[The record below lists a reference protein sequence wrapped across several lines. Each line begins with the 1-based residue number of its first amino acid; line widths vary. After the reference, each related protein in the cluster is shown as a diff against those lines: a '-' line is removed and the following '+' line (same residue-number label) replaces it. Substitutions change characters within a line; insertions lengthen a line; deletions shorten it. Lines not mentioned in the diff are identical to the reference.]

1 MSITENISSL
11 FHRFISYVNTKWLGQ
26 AQQLNVDLIPE
37 ITRSFLSA
45 AVEDRV
51 KFLAREDQTKED
63 TYRPEV
69 LGNYKTRMEDKLR
82 IELKQNFVRG
92 SFLVD
97 IEKHLTDCKLPMN
110 LTDELLASPTSL
122 WQVLKTRGSFG
133 TRRLRPHEAQVLF
146 GIILRAVQ
154 QFTLDIVR
162 FDYPPKGKGTDVP
175 AETQKTIRKILRRV
189 DEIARL
195 VESPVEVKSAA
206 KAETELRVAIARA
219 KGAACLPLRPIPT
232 SPLEH
237 EDLEKHYVG
246 RPDEDALRLARQIRH
261 ADGTI
266 LVTGYRGVGKSSFVN
281 RVIFH
286 TLEAQNEFPKDG
298 WIVVPINV
306 NLAKVA
312 GVQNILRLTLRSVR
326 EALLESNSRL
336 PRRIKARDSSQF
348 GSIRL
353 PLRTEEEIEPLE
365 EAYIRATYK
374 VTMSQTNGTERR
386 SDLGSSFSVGAN
398 KLVTGAI
405 GVELGKFLEA
415 GVKRTKVEKINRE
428 LNLLDYDENAAEQ
441 SLAKLIYSLAT
452 PRPLYGENGGK
463 NVQIKLVFVFDE
475 LDKMDVEKGLK
486 PMIEGLK
493 NLFLQQYSVFI
504 LVTSKRFYYDL
515 LKDRAIEDA
524 MLNSYFSAIVH
535 VPLLS
540 FAQARK
546 MVENWVDWDATEQLQ
561 TKSPEELKLIEQ
573 LTRVLVYRSFGNPRD
588 IIRELRLMQE
598 WADTEQ
604 PYLTDRLAKS
614 PALQIFAAIQDC
626 VEKTAVPQQ
635 STSVAPRESDG
646 SIALVSERLVGD
658 EARLEQIRRGL
669 YILTEE
675 LINRQTLTLD
685 NRKPT
690 TPNTESVEQKPASAP
705 TPWQQQ
711 LEEFLGKITKPA
723 PSSSESTPLTKIQ
736 QDNFSLLSLEDVRQ
750 LAKRLGGYL
759 SLVHDNPDLFPT
771 GEEWGPR
778 RPLFFMQ
785 GNDQL
790 RVTND
795 FYSLTG
801 RQALAATGE
810 TQTPVSHTM
819 TAEDLK
825 AEAENLA
832 GQQSWAS
839 KLAAINII
847 SQLPSAK
854 VSSTLEQ
861 FLWDV
866 VASDQEAS
874 HRLAAAERLT
884 PAGLFNKQSPNR
896 IGLINTEKDERVR
909 SILIRL
915 LGGAPNEEARKL
927 ATDTII
933 KMLKDDTASTTRL
946 LSDSV
951 AIEALTVLQT
961 VADRDETDVVLKW
974 LITGLKGDLVES
986 TAIKVL
992 TTFAEKFSVDIANK
1006 ILSIDGVLM
1015 FFVQGSSQ
1023 NVWQQLLTPGAPR
1036 PDSALKVYLRE
1047 LLRSA
1052 PLLYAL
1058 KLLAADEKIDV
1069 DDLLAYTWEVA
1080 LETDPEHLSLVI
1092 FTELLKR
1099 REEQNT
1105 FGKTRLLSSLQKTRE
1120 FQNRLLPFLN
1130 RALSK
1135 AVEDKKYKDAEVVF
1149 LRETFGE
1156 LETQPEPPPPP
1167 KPKFN
1172 PADIFK
1178 RPPSTFDFGNIETT
1192 SERKPNLTVGMIG
1205 AWAVSFLL
1213 AAFFFRRG
1221 LDPEASFSTVL
1232 MSRFI
1237 LFLGDAAIAFP
1248 FFQTFWEEKQTGRF
1262 KQTAITVI
1270 GPTVVLS
1277 YYLHTKYFG
1286 PLTFWN
1292 QVLQFL
1298 VHLPAIFFAY
1308 GAVWFPIERRSAR
1321 YSSIT

>member
-1 MSITENISSL
+1 MSVTRKISSL
-11 FHRFISYVNTKWLGQ
+11 FHRFIRYVNTTWLGQ

-37 ITRSFLSA
+37 ITRYFLSA

-51 KFLAREDQTKED
+51 RFLARDDQTQED
-63 TYRPEV
+63 TFRPFV
-69 LGNYKTRMEDKLR
+69 LREYNARIEDGLR
-82 IELKQNFVRG
+82 IELKQNFSRCP
-92 SFLVD
+92 SLVE
-97 IEKHLTDCKLPMN
+97 IEKNLTGCKLPMN
-110 LTDELLASPTSL
+110 WTDELLASPASL
-122 WQVLKTRGSFG
+122 WQVLRTRGAFT

-162 FDYPPKGKGTDVP
+162 VDYPAKGKGTDVP
-175 AETQKTIRKILRRV
+175 AEAQQIIRKILRKV

-195 VESPVEVKSAA
+195 IESPVEVKSAA
-206 KAETELRVAIARA
+206 KAETELRVAVARA

-232 SPLEH
+232 SALEH

-286 TLEAQNEFPKDG
+286 TLEAQKEFPKDG
-298 WIVVPINV
+298 WIVVPVNV
-306 NLAKVA
+306 NLAKIA
-312 GVQNILRLTLRSVR
+312 GVQNILRLTLRAVR
-326 EALLESNSRL
+326 EALLESNSRQ
-336 PRRIKARDSSQF
+336 PRRIRARDSNEF
-348 GSIRL
+348 GSVLL
-353 PLRTEEEIEPLE
+353 PLRTEEEIERLE

-386 SDLGSSFSVGAN
+386 SDLGSSFSLGAS
-398 KLVTGAI
+398 KLATGVV

-415 GVKRTKVEKINRE
+415 GVKRTKIEKINRE

-441 SLAKLIYSLAT
+441 DLAKLIYSLAT

-475 LDKMDVEKGLK
+475 LDKMDVEQGLK

-604 PYLTDRLAKS
+604 PYLTDRLSKS

-635 STSVAPRESDG
+635 STSVTTRDSDG
-646 SIALVSERLVGD
+646 SVALVSERLVGD

-685 NRKPT
+685 NRKPDSAT
-690 TPNTESVEQKPASAP
+690 TESVEQKTNGSAL
-705 TPWQQQ
+705 WQHQ
-711 LEEFLGKITKPA
+711 LEELLGKITKPA
-723 PSSSESTPLTKIQ
+723 TSSSEPTALAKIQ
-736 QDNFSLLSLEDVRQ
+736 QDNFSLLSVEDVRQ

-771 GEEWGPR
+771 AEEWGQR
-778 RPLFFMQ
+778 RPLFLMQ
-785 GNDQL
+785 GVDQL

-795 FYSLTG
+795 FYALTG
-801 RQALAATGE
+801 RQALAANPE
-810 TQTPVSHTM
+810 SHESVSHKM
-819 TAEDLK
+819 TPEDLT

-832 GQQSWAS
+832 GQASWAS

-854 VSSTLEQ
+854 VSPTLEQ
-861 FLWDV
+861 FLWTVMAD
-866 VASDQEAS
+866 DHEAS

-884 PAGLFNKQSPNR
+884 PLGLFKDSNR
-896 IGLINTEKDERVR
+896 IALIQTEKDERIR

-915 LGGAPNEEARKL
+915 LGGASNKESRKL

-933 KMLKDDTASTTRL
+933 QLLKDDAGASARI

-961 VADRDETDVVLKW
+961 VADRDETDTVLKW
-974 LITGLKGDLVES
+974 LISGLKGELVES
-986 TAIKVL
+986 TTIKVL
-992 TTFAEKFSVDIANK
+992 TTFAEKFQVDTAEK
-1006 ILSIDGVLM
+1006 VLTTEGVLR
-1015 FFVQGSSQ
+1015 FFLQGSNQ
-1023 NVWQQLLTPGAPR
+1023 DVWQQLINPGSR
-1036 PDSALKVYLRE
+1036 PSETTLKLYLRE
-1047 LLRSA
+1047 VFRPR
-1052 PLLYAL
+1052 PLEYAA
-1058 KLLAADEKIDV
+1058 KLLSVDEKIDV
-1069 DDLLAYTWEVA
+1069 DDLLAYLWEVS
-1080 LETDPEHLSLVI
+1080 LENSEELSSVV
-1092 FTELLKR
+1092 FTELLNR
-1099 REEQNT
+1099 RDEQT
-1105 FGKTRLLSSLQKTRE
+1105 TSGKKRLLDSLRKTRE
-1120 FQNRLLPFLN
+1120 FQNRLLPSLN

-1135 AVEDKKYKDAEVVF
+1135 AIEGGKYKDAEADS
-1149 LRETFGE
+1149 LRETLKE
-1156 LETQPEPPPPP
+1156 LEKQPEPPQPP

-1178 RPPSTFDFGNIETT
+1178 RPTSLYNFGTVESTR
-1192 SERKPNLTVGMIG
+1192 SERNWNLTVGLI
-1205 AWAVSFLL
+1205 AASAVSFLL
-1213 AAFFFRRG
+1213 AALFFRRG
-1221 LDPEASFSTVL
+1221 LDADASFGTIL
-1232 MSRFI
+1232 ASRFI
-1237 LFLGDAAIAFP
+1237 LLFMDAAIAFP
-1248 FFQTFWEEKQTGRF
+1248 FFQYFLTDRQTKSPAETSSSLVG
-1262 KQTAITVI
+1262 AIAPAVLL
-1270 GPTVVLS
+1270 VV
-1277 YYLHTKYFG
+1277 YLHGRYIA
-1286 PLTFWN
+1286 PLTLWT
-1292 QVLQFL
+1292 QVVQFL
-1298 VHLPAIFFAY
+1298 VHLPAVFFAY
-1308 GAVWFPIERRSAR
+1308 AAVWLPVERTSAR
-1321 YSSIT
+1321 YSLT